1 MTVLTRDILVQGL
14 RRDDVFEWLAN
25 FAVHQEFLLAG
36 FPALQVVDENTLS
49 LPFTG
54 GWKERT
60 LMYRFVEAD
69 DNFAGRRIQIATDG
83 KRLKGHLHFSLRT
96 MKPST
101 DTMVTLHMDY
111 DTGSLLG
118 KVLEQDINQQLAAA
132 FVKSLQVLKTNCE
145 RDLLGS

>member
-25 FAVHQEFLLAG
+25 FAVHQDFLLAG
-36 FPALQVVDENTLS
+36 FPALQTVDENTLS

-60 LMYRFVEAD
+60 LIYRFVEAD

-132 FVKSLQVLKTNCE
+132 FVKSLQVLKTKCE